1 MKKILFISFIF
12 CFSFLVGIYA
22 NEPDSA
28 YIFAYEKHNGLSFA
42 WSIDKKAWHP
52 IGSGFSFVRS
62 DYGRWGSEKRMLSPV
77 LLQNQDGWHAV
88 WSLNERDGAFA
99 YAFSKN
105 LIDWQP
111 QSYSIVSDE
120 NCLNTKLTYKN
131 GLYTISWES
140 KDNENTPPAYYAVST
155 SDFKTYSK
163 AIPIQQVSSAGQ
175 RVQIFVSD
183 EMEMGT
189 IHRVSWNV
197 IDDLENKVARTN
209 YRNGLFG
216 EKTMD
221 DAIRFADLK
230 PINVTINILV
240 DKTKN
245 ISDKLLGIFFEDI
258 NYSADGGIYA
268 ELIQNRDF
276 EYSSADRH
284 EWNSKSFWQS
294 SGNDVTLD
302 IQTGNPIHPN
312 NPHYAILTTNTTG
325 GILSNEGFDGV
336 VLKSGDKYDFSL
348 FARTLEGENGKLK
361 IRLTGDDGKIY
372 SEISLANLGKDWKKY
387 NAVLTANTNATNARL
402 EIVMLTEGKI
412 ALDMVSLFP
421 QKTFKNRKN
430 GLRADLAQT
439 LADLKP
445 QFVRFPGGCVAHGD
459 GIDNIYHWKNTIGA
473 LEARKPQRNLW
484 GYHQTAG
491 LGYYEYFQFCED
503 IQAEP
508 IPIVAAGVPCQ
519 NSGHH
524 GCPIGGQQGGMP
536 MEDMDTYIQ
545 DIMDLVEWANGNP
558 KTSKW
563 AKMRADAG
571 HLEPF
576 NLKYIGV
583 GNEDLISDIFEERFE
598 MIYKAL
604 KEKHPEITVIGTAGP
619 FSEGSDYVRGWEFAT
634 KLGVSMLDEHYYQ
647 PPGWFIYN
655 QDYYDRYDRNKAKV
669 YLGEY
674 AAHLPD
680 RPNNI
685 ETALSEAIH
694 LITCERNGDVV
705 EMTSYAPLLAK
716 EGYTQ
721 WSPDLIYFDNSE
733 VKPTVGYYVQQLF
746 GQNAGT
752 EYISLD
758 LHVDNHNEKVR
769 NRVACSVVKDNETDE
784 IIIKL
789 VNMLPVEVDTK
800 LNADVLNTTSTN
812 VIKTVLSG
820 NSSDKSARPVESKTS
835 VEEIQNM
842 KLPAYSF
849 SVLRIKNK

>member
-1 MKKILFISFIF
+1 MKNVLLIFSILSLWT
-12 CFSFLVGIYA
+12 FSKQAYA

-42 WSIDKKAWHP
+42 WSIDKETWHP

-62 DYGRWGSEKRMLSPV
+62 DYGRWGSEKRMISPV
-77 LLQNQDGWHAV
+77 LLQNQNGWHAI

-111 QSYSIVSDE
+111 QSYPVVSDG
-120 NCLNTKLTYKN
+120 NCLNTELVYKN

-140 KDNENTPPAYYAVST
+140 KDNKDASLAYYAVTT
-155 SDFKTYSK
+155 SDFKTYGK
-163 AIPIQQVSSAGQ
+163 TIPIQPASRTGQ
-175 RVQIFVSD
+175 RVQIPVSN
-183 EMEMGT
+183 EMETGT

-197 IDDLENKVARTN
+197 IDDLENKVVRTN

-216 EKTMD
+216 EKTTD
-221 DAIRFADLK
+221 DAMRFADLK
-230 PINVTINILV
+230 PVKAALNIQI
-240 DKTKN
+240 DKTKK

-284 EWNSKSFWQS
+284 EWSSKSFWQS
-294 SGNDVTLD
+294 TGNNVIFD
-302 IQTGNPIHPN
+302 IQTENPIHPN
-312 NPHYAILTTNTTG
+312 NPHYAVLTTNTAG
-325 GILSNEGFDGV
+325 GILSNEGFGGI

-348 FARTLEGENGKLK
+348 FARTFEGKSKKLR
-361 IRLTGDDGKIY
+361 IRLTGDNGKIY
-372 SEISLANLGKDWKKY
+372 GEATLPNLSKDWKKY
-387 NAVLTANTNATNARL
+387 NAVLTANSDVKNAKL
-402 EIVMLTEGKI
+402 EIILPAEGKI

-430 GLRADLAQT
+430 GLRADLAQA

-459 GIDNIYHWKNTIGA
+459 GIGNIYHWKNTIGA

-508 IPIVAAGVPCQ
+508 VPIVAAGVPCQ

-524 GCPIGGQQGGMP
+524 GCPIGGQQGGIP
-536 MEDMDTYIQ
+536 LEDMDAYIQ
-545 DIMDLVEWANGNP
+545 DIFDLIEWANGNP

-571 HLEPF
+571 HPQPF

-583 GNEDLISDIFEERFE
+583 GNEDLISEIFEERFE

-634 KLGVSMLDEHYYQ
+634 KLGVPMLDEHYYQ

-655 QDYYDRYDRNKAKV
+655 QDYYDRYDRNKSKV

-680 RPNNI
+680 RSNNI
-685 ETALSEAIH
+685 ETALAEAIH
-694 LITCERNGDVV
+694 LIACERNGDVV

-733 VKPTVGYYVQQLF
+733 VKPTVGYFVQQLF

-752 EYISLD
+752 EYLSSALY
-758 LHVDNHNEKVR
+758 VDNHNEKVR
-769 NRVACSVVKDNETDE
+769 KRVACSVVKDNETGD

-789 VNMLPVEVDTK
+789 VNMLPAEVEIK
-800 LNADVLNTTSTN
+800 LNADVLNTASAN

-820 NSSDKSARPVESKTS
+820 NPSDKSVRPVESKTS
-835 VEEIQNM
+835 LEGIKNI

-849 SVLRIKNK
+849 TVLRVK